1 VASSVNLVCAQRLVR
16 RICDH
21 CKTEDPVSPEALVE
35 AGFLPDIISTVRVW
49 KGRGCE
55 RCGGTGYRG
64 RVGLFEVMASSESLR
79 TLILDGAPVSELR
92 RQAMAEGMVT
102 LRQSGLEKV
111 REGLTSL
118 DDVVRE
124 TVM

>member
-1 VASSVNLVCAQRLVR
+1 
-16 RICDH
+16 
-21 CKTEDPVSPEALVE
+21 
-35 AGFLPDIISTVRVW
+35 
-49 KGRGCE
+49 
-55 RCGGTGYRG
+55 
-64 RVGLFEVMASSESLR
+64 LR

>member
-1 VASSVNLVCAQRLVR
+1 M
-16 RICDH
+16 
-21 CKTEDPVSPEALVE
+21 TPPEALIE
-35 AGFLPDIISTVRVW
+35 AGFHVDHVGTFQVW
-49 KGRGCE
+49 RGRGCD
-55 RCGGTGYRG
+55 RCAGTGYRG
-64 RVGLFEVMASSESLR
+64 RVGLFEVMASSEALR
-79 TLILDGAPVSELR
+79 SLILDGAPVSELR
-92 RQAMAEGMVT
+92 RQAMVEGMVT